1 MRCKLSGQF
10 IYKEQKMSKL
20 IDLTFGNIPL
30 LLFFIMA
37 VITVLAVVRT
47 LIKMKKK
54 RAINVTPVGVFNDLP
69 ESVTGIKK
77 NKEWERTEEQ
87 SE

>member
-1 MRCKLSGQF
+1 
-10 IYKEQKMSKL
+10 MSKL
-20 IDLTFGNIPL
+20 FDLTFGNIPL
-30 LLFFIMA
+30 LLFAIMA

-69 ESVTGIKK
+69 ESVTGMKK
-77 NKEWERTEEQ
+77 SKEWEIEEEQ
-87 SE
+87 RE

>member
-1 MRCKLSGQF
+1 
-10 IYKEQKMSKL
+10 MSKL

-69 ESVTGIKK
+69 ESVTGMSKS
-77 NKEWERTEEQ
+77 KEWEIKEEQ
-87 SE
+87 NEQ

>member
-1 MRCKLSGQF
+1 
-10 IYKEQKMSKL
+10 MSKL

-77 NKEWERTEEQ
+77 NKEWERKEEQ

>member
-1 MRCKLSGQF
+1 
-10 IYKEQKMSKL
+10 MSKL
-20 IDLTFGNIPL
+20 FDLTFGNIPL
-30 LLFFIMA
+30 LLFAIMA

-69 ESVTGIKK
+69 ESVTGMSKSKEREIK
-77 NKEWERTEEQ
+77 EEQ
-87 SE
+87 NE

>member
-1 MRCKLSGQF
+1 
-10 IYKEQKMSKL
+10 MSKL
-20 IDLTFGNIPL
+20 FDLTFGNIPL
-30 LLFFIMA
+30 LLFAIMA

-69 ESVTGIKK
+69 ESVTGMNKS
-77 NKEWERTEEQ
+77 KEWERKEEQ

>member
-1 MRCKLSGQF
+1 
-10 IYKEQKMSKL
+10 MSKL
-20 IDLTFGNIPL
+20 FDLTFGNIPL

-69 ESVTGIKK
+69 ESVTGMNK
-77 NKEWERTEEQ
+77 NKEWEREEEQ
-87 SE
+87 RE

>member
-1 MRCKLSGQF
+1 
-10 IYKEQKMSKL
+10 MSKL
-20 IDLTFGNIPL
+20 FDLTFGNIPL

-69 ESVTGIKK
+69 ESVTGMNKS
-77 NKEWERTEEQ
+77 KEWEREEEQ

>member
-1 MRCKLSGQF
+1 
-10 IYKEQKMSKL
+10 MSKL
-20 IDLTFGNIPL
+20 FDLTFGNIPL
-30 LLFFIMA
+30 LLFFIIA

-69 ESVTGIKK
+69 ESVTGMNK
-77 NKEWERTEEQ
+77 NKEWEREEEQ
-87 SE
+87 NEQ

>member
-1 MRCKLSGQF
+1 
-10 IYKEQKMSKL
+10 MSKL
-20 IDLTFGNIPL
+20 FDLTFGNIPL

-69 ESVTGIKK
+69 ESVTGMSKS
-77 NKEWERTEEQ
+77 KEWEREEEQ
-87 SE
+87 NEQ

>member
-1 MRCKLSGQF
+1 
-10 IYKEQKMSKL
+10 MSKL
-20 IDLTFGNIPL
+20 FDLTFGNIPL
-30 LLFFIMA
+30 LLFAIMA

-69 ESVTGIKK
+69 ESVTGMSKS
-77 NKEWERTEEQ
+77 KEWEIKEEQ
-87 SE
+87 NE

>member
-1 MRCKLSGQF
+1 
-10 IYKEQKMSKL
+10 MSKL
-20 IDLTFGNIPL
+20 FDLTFGNIPL
-30 LLFFIMA
+30 LLFAIMA

-69 ESVTGIKK
+69 ESVTGISKS
-77 NKEWERTEEQ
+77 KEWEIKEEQ
-87 SE
+87 NE

>member
-1 MRCKLSGQF
+1 
-10 IYKEQKMSKL
+10 MSKL

-30 LLFFIMA
+30 LFFFIMA
-37 VITVLAVVRT
+37 IIIVLAVVRT

-69 ESVTGIKK
+69 EIVTGMNKS
-77 NKEWERTEEQ
+77 KEWEKEEEQ
-87 SE
+87 RE

>member
-1 MRCKLSGQF
+1 
-10 IYKEQKMSKL
+10 MSKL

-69 ESVTGIKK
+69 ESVTGIKR

>member
-1 MRCKLSGQF
+1 
-10 IYKEQKMSKL
+10 MSKL
-20 IDLTFGNIPL
+20 FDLTFGNIPL
-30 LLFFIMA
+30 LLFAIMA

-69 ESVTGIKK
+69 ESVTGMKK
-77 NKEWERTEEQ
+77 SKEWEIEEEQ
-87 SE
+87 NEQ

>member
-1 MRCKLSGQF
+1 
-10 IYKEQKMSKL
+10 MSKL
-20 IDLTFGNIPL
+20 FDLTFGNIPL
-30 LLFFIMA
+30 LLFAIMA

-47 LIKMKKK
+47 LIKMKNK

-69 ESVTGIKK
+69 ESVTGMNK
-77 NKEWERTEEQ
+77 NKEWEREEEQ

>member
-1 MRCKLSGQF
+1 
-10 IYKEQKMSKL
+10 MSL
-20 IDLTFGNIPL
+20 LFDLTFGNIPL
-30 LLFFIMA
+30 LLFAIMA

-69 ESVTGIKK
+69 ESVTGMSKS
-77 NKEWERTEEQ
+77 KEWEIKEEQ
-87 SE
+87 NEQ

>member
-1 MRCKLSGQF
+1 
-10 IYKEQKMSKL
+10 MSKL
-20 IDLTFGNIPL
+20 FNLTIGNIPL
-30 LLFFIMA
+30 LLFAIMA

-69 ESVTGIKK
+69 ESVTGMNKS
-77 NKEWERTEEQ
+77 KEWEKEEEQ
-87 SE
+87 RE

>member
-1 MRCKLSGQF
+1 
-10 IYKEQKMSKL
+10 MSKL
-20 IDLTFGNIPL
+20 FDLTFGNIPL
-30 LLFFIMA
+30 LLFAIMA

-69 ESVTGIKK
+69 ESVTGMSKS
-77 NKEWERTEEQ
+77 KEWEREEEQ
-87 SE
+87 RA

>member
-1 MRCKLSGQF
+1 
-10 IYKEQKMSKL
+10 MSKL
-20 IDLTFGNIPL
+20 FDLTFGNIPL

-69 ESVTGIKK
+69 ESVTGMNK
-77 NKEWERTEEQ
+77 NKEWERDEDQ

>member
-1 MRCKLSGQF
+1 
-10 IYKEQKMSKL
+10 MSKL
-20 IDLTFGNIPL
+20 FDLTFGNIPL
-30 LLFFIMA
+30 LLFAIMA

-69 ESVTGIKK
+69 ESVTGMKK
-77 NKEWERTEEQ
+77 SKEWEIEEEQ

>member
-1 MRCKLSGQF
+1 
-10 IYKEQKMSKL
+10 MSKL
-20 IDLTFGNIPL
+20 FDLTFGNIPL
-30 LLFFIMA
+30 LLFAIMA

-69 ESVTGIKK
+69 ESVTGMSKS
-77 NKEWERTEEQ
+77 KEWEREEEQ
-87 SE
+87 NEQ

>member
-1 MRCKLSGQF
+1 
-10 IYKEQKMSKL
+10 MSKL
-20 IDLTFGNIPL
+20 FDLTFGNIPL

-69 ESVTGIKK
+69 ESVTGMSKS
-77 NKEWERTEEQ
+77 KEWEIEE
-87 SE
+87 EKRE

>member
-1 MRCKLSGQF
+1 
-10 IYKEQKMSKL
+10 MSKL
-20 IDLTFGNIPL
+20 FDLTFGNIPL
-30 LLFFIMA
+30 LLFAIMA

-54 RAINVTPVGVFNDLP
+54 RAINVTPVGVFSDLP
-69 ESVTGIKK
+69 ESVTGMNKS
-77 NKEWERTEEQ
+77 KEWEREEEQ

>member
-1 MRCKLSGQF
+1 
-10 IYKEQKMSKL
+10 MSKL
-20 IDLTFGNIPL
+20 FDLTFGNIPL

-69 ESVTGIKK
+69 ESVTGMNK
-77 NKEWERTEEQ
+77 NKEWERDEEQ

>member
-1 MRCKLSGQF
+1 
-10 IYKEQKMSKL
+10 MSKL
-20 IDLTFGNIPL
+20 FDLTFGNIPL
-30 LLFFIMA
+30 LLFAIMA

-69 ESVTGIKK
+69 ESVTGMSK
-77 NKEWERTEEQ
+77 NKEWEIKEEQ
-87 SE
+87 NEQ

>member
-1 MRCKLSGQF
+1 
-10 IYKEQKMSKL
+10 MSKL

-69 ESVTGIKK
+69 ESVTGMSKS
-77 NKEWERTEEQ
+77 KEWEIKEEQ
-87 SE
+87 NK

>member
-1 MRCKLSGQF
+1 
-10 IYKEQKMSKL
+10 MSKL
-20 IDLTFGNIPL
+20 FDLTFGNIPL
-30 LLFFIMA
+30 LLFAIMA

-69 ESVTGIKK
+69 ESVTGMNK
-77 NKEWERTEEQ
+77 NKEWEREEEQ
-87 SE
+87 NEQ

>member
-1 MRCKLSGQF
+1 
-10 IYKEQKMSKL
+10 MSKL
-20 IDLTFGNIPL
+20 FDLTFGNIPL
-30 LLFFIMA
+30 LLFAIMA

-69 ESVTGIKK
+69 ESVTGMKK
-77 NKEWERTEEQ
+77 SKEWEIEE
-87 SE
+87 EKRE

>member
-1 MRCKLSGQF
+1 
-10 IYKEQKMSKL
+10 MSKL

-69 ESVTGIKK
+69 ESVTGMNKG
-77 NKEWERTEEQ
+77 KEWEREEEQ
-87 SE
+87 SEQ

>member
-1 MRCKLSGQF
+1 
-10 IYKEQKMSKL
+10 MSKL

-69 ESVTGIKK
+69 ESCDLLSCCSIGNYCFT
-77 NKEWERTEEQ
+77 
-87 SE
+87 

>member
-1 MRCKLSGQF
+1 
-10 IYKEQKMSKL
+10 MSKL
-20 IDLTFGNIPL
+20 FDLTFGNIPL
-30 LLFFIMA
+30 LLFAIMA

-69 ESVTGIKK
+69 ESVTGMSKS
-77 NKEWERTEEQ
+77 KEWEIEEEQ
-87 SE
+87 NEQ

>member
-1 MRCKLSGQF
+1 
-10 IYKEQKMSKL
+10 MSKL
-20 IDLTFGNIPL
+20 FDLTFGNIPL

-54 RAINVTPVGVFNDLP
+54 RAINVTPVGVFSDLP
-69 ESVTGIKK
+69 ESVTGMNKS
-77 NKEWERTEEQ
+77 KEWEIKEEQ
-87 SE
+87 NEQ